1 MIPFDLSVFK
11 SQFLY
16 KNQHLIWRRK
26 SKYKFLLKNRYT
38 YSFVFIFRYY
48 CCFCCHVH
56 SGWAV
61 LISCPDLLFVLK
73 ERLPFRKNFTLTINL
88 VFRSVCMLFFIKFFE
103 DFIVREKKLLK
114 LIKSIIYTKKC
125 RFFAMFL
132 VKKYKISIFSRFH
145 AFFKF

>member
-1 MIPFDLSVFK
+1 MIFFICTSAISAFLSANLFFQSNLVIPFDLSVFK

-38 YSFVFIFRYY
+38 YSIVFIFRYY
-48 CCFCCHVH
+48 CCFCCHVY

-73 ERLPFRKNFTLTINL
+73 ERLPFRKNFLLTINL
-88 VFRSVCMLFFIKFFE
+88 VFRLICMLFFIKFFL
-103 DFIVREKKLLK
+103 DFHCSGENI
-114 LIKSIIYTKKC
+114 IKID
-125 RFFAMFL
+125 
-132 VKKYKISIFSRFH
+132 KKYYLY
-145 AFFKF
+145 

>member
-26 SKYKFLLKNRYT
+26 SKYKFFKKSAICIAL
-38 YSFVFIFRYY
+38 FFRHY
-48 CCFCCHVH
+48 CCFCCHVY
-56 SGWAV
+56 SCWAV

-103 DFIVREKKLLK
+103 DFIVREKILFK

-125 RFFAMFL
+125 RFFAMIL

-145 AFFKF
+145 AFFEF